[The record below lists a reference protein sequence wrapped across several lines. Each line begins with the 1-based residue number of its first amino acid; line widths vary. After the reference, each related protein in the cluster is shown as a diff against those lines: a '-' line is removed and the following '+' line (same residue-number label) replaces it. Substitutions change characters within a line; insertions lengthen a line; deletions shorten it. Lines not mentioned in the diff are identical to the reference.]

1 MKNNKIAEIP
11 YYRKVIFDLLPT
23 LSMLDDLDRNGNQ
36 IELSDSEE
44 ESDGVPSNEDVE
56 DSEED
61 DEEEDDE

>member
-1 MKNNKIAEIP
+1 
-11 YYRKVIFDLLPT
+11 
-23 LSMLDDLDRNGNQ
+23 MLDDLDRNGNQ

-61 DEEEDDE
+61 DEEEDDEEEESSVEV